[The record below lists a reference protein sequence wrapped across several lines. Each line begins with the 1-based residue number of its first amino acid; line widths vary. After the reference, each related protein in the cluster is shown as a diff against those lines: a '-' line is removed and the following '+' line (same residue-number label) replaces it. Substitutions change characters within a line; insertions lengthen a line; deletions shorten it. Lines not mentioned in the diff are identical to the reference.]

1 MKEVVGLVD
10 KKCAAASTQYNSRS
24 DMKRSSA
31 VLIAFIYVGVIDVE
45 DNMDLQGAYKEIS
58 SMI

>member
-1 MKEVVGLVD
+1 MVGLVD

-45 DNMDLQGAYKEIS
+45 DNMDLQGASKNFFL
-58 SMI
+58 MI